1 MKKQNKT
8 ALMKAAELL
17 ARREQSSKI
26 LRQKLLSKKYPETEA
41 DAAIKILQDR
51 NYLNDEESCRRQ
63 FEIFYSEEK
72 LSVKQI
78 CMKLIQRG
86 FDSDFVKNLIP
97 ADSDKHDKKIAE
109 KILEKKIRAIN
120 FHELDAKEILK
131 AKNKLYQNLAAKG
144 FSSEIIFAAMENFL
158 LTDN

>member
-1 MKKQNKT
+1 M
-8 ALMKAAELL
+8 
-17 ARREQSSKI
+17 SKV
-26 LRQKLLSKKYPETEA
+26 QKFCAKNFYPEAEA

-86 FDSDFVKNLIP
+86 FDSDFVKNLVP

-109 KILEKKIRAIN
+109 KILEKKIRTIN

>member
-78 CMKLIQRG
+78 C
-86 FDSDFVKNLIP
+86 NLFSAVLTP
-97 ADSDKHDKKIAE
+97 
-109 KILEKKIRAIN
+109 IL
-120 FHELDAKEILK
+120 
-131 AKNKLYQNLAAKG
+131 
-144 FSSEIIFAAMENFL
+144 
-158 LTDN
+158 